1 MESLFIVLAVAL
13 AIVLWNIRRAFFAQ
27 SALWKEKVE
36 IVAKDSS
43 VDLQEDYQELHKR
56 VTDVK
61 AKHDGKWFKMSDID
75 ELMK

>member
-1 MESLFIVLAVAL
+1 MEALYIVVAIALAVAL
-13 AIVLWNIRRAFFAQ
+13 WNLRKAFFSQ
-27 SALWKEKVE
+27 SDIWKEKVE

-75 ELMK
+75 DLMK

>member
-1 MESLFIVLAVAL
+1 MEALYIVVAIALAV
-13 AIVLWNIRRAFFAQ
+13 VLWNLRRAFFAQ
-27 SALWKEKVE
+27 SDIWKEKVE

-56 VTDVK
+56 VADVK

-75 ELMK
+75 DLMK